1 MQNKRLRKYIRK
13 CGICGARYE
22 QSEMQRDE
30 DSPNGWICHDCIV
43 DRNPEQ
49 YYDWGLYPNF

>member
-1 MQNKRLRKYIRK
+1 MQKKPRKYYRK
-13 CGICGARYE
+13 CGVCKERHE

-30 DSPNGWICHDCIV
+30 DSPNGWICQDCIV

-49 YYDWGLYPNF
+49 YFDWGLYPNF